1 MATVIHFNTFFD
13 EEGEENKMNI
23 LDALES
29 KYGSTA
35 FAEQVFENP
44 DDESDGFDLYV
55 KYPDLSE
62 VDLDFLKDLVVDLD
76 LYVIVYDLDNKQRT
90 GYWYDEEDEW
100 ITSPIDDQ
108 TLVHLSGIFYLN
120 LRVHYL

>member
-1 MATVIHFNTFFD
+1 MATVIHFNTFFG

-23 LDALES
+23 LDALEL

-62 VDLDFLKDLVVDLD
+62 VDFEFLKDLVVDQD
-76 LYVIVYDLDNKQRT
+76 LYVIVYDLDNKQRI

-108 TLVHLSGIFYLN
+108 TLVHLSGIF
-120 LRVHYL
+120 

>member
-1 MATVIHFNTFFD
+1 MAIVLHFNTFFR
-13 EEGEENKMNI
+13 EEADENKLKI
-23 LDALES
+23 LDSLES

-62 VDLDFLKDLVVDLD
+62 VDFDYLKGLVMGLD
-76 LYVIVYDLDNKQRT
+76 LYVIVYDLDNEQRS

-108 TLVHLSGIFYLN
+108 TLVYLSSIF
-120 LRVHYL
+120 

>member
-1 MATVIHFNTFFD
+1 MATVIHFNTFFG
-13 EEGEENKMNI
+13 EEAEENKMNI

-35 FAEQVFENP
+35 FTEQVFENP
-44 DDESDGFDLYV
+44 EDESDGFDLYV

-62 VDLDFLKDLVVDLD
+62 VDFEFLKDLVMDLD
-76 LYVIVYDLDNKQRT
+76 LYVIVYDLDNKQRI

-108 TLVHLSGIFYLN
+108 TLVHLSGIF
-120 LRVHYL
+120 

>member
-1 MATVIHFNTFFD
+1 MATVIHFNTFFG
-13 EEGEENKMNI
+13 EEAEENKMNI

-29 KYGSTA
+29 KYGLTA
-35 FAEQVFENP
+35 FAEQVIENP
-44 DDESDGFDLYV
+44 EDESDGFDLYV

-62 VDLDFLKDLVVDLD
+62 VDFDFLKDLVVDLD

-108 TLVHLSGIFYLN
+108 TLVNLSGIF
-120 LRVHYL
+120 

>member
-1 MATVIHFNTFFD
+1 MATVIHFNTFFG
-13 EEGEENKMNI
+13 EEAEENKMNI
-23 LDALES
+23 LDTLES

-44 DDESDGFDLYV
+44 EDESDGFDLYV

-62 VDLDFLKDLVVDLD
+62 VDFDFLKDLVVDLD
-76 LYVIVYDLDNKQRT
+76 LYVIVYDLDNKQRI

-108 TLVHLSGIFYLN
+108 TLVHLSGIF
-120 LRVHYL
+120 